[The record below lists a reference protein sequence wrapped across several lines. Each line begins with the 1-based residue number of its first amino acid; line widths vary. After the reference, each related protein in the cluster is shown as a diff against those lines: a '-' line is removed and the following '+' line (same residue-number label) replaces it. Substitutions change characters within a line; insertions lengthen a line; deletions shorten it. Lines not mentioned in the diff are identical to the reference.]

1 MTDVASL
8 AIKIES
14 LQVQQADTRLKGLA
28 SSGGSAEK
36 ATSGLMGAFTKLI
49 GPLTAA
55 VSVMGTLNKLVDVQ
69 RQFDV
74 LNAGL
79 ITATG
84 SSENA
89 AEAFDA
95 LREFA
100 QQTPY
105 DLNQAVEGFTKL
117 VNLGLDP
124 SERALKSYG
133 NTASAMG
140 KDLNQM
146 IEAVADA
153 ATGEFERLKEFGIKA
168 KQNGDQVSLT
178 FRGVSTT
185 IGNNAAEIEE
195 YLTKLGENEFAG
207 AMERRMDSLDGA
219 IANLGDTW
227 DQLFLTVS
235 QSGIGDVIEDAV
247 RMATDALQELTDMI
261 ASGEMEALLKSQTV
275 QWEAWGKDIDDTVS
289 IVTQFIKDNFGEW
302 EDEGKGVVDFLI
314 DAFKQLPSNLRAMV
328 QILTVEFAA
337 GIDRMVAQA
346 EYWRDSVK
354 AVFTDDTIQAAASRY
369 VQRLEQIQSVRLD
382 SIDSILAER
391 DASVKASED
400 QIAEA
405 KRLREEY
412 DKAQE
417 AKAKANSGTDRL
429 SRFRVGGNR
438 QGAASA
444 GVDKAA
450 QQAQKQ
456 REREFQQLK
465 ESLRTE
471 EEAIADSYAKR
482 KSIIEANTSAGSD
495 QRADL
500 MARLDKDHAEQL
512 KKLQES
518 QGQELEQLRQSL
530 RTEEQ
535 VIQESYDKRM
545 EIIRANT
552 AEGSQ
557 LRADLESRTQEER
570 DKALAGLERQRQ
582 QERDSLYN
590 SLLTEEEML
599 LQSYERK
606 KQLILDSELVTET
619 ERQDL
624 LRRLQQQF
632 QDEQAQMEQKRISDQ
647 LKAGE
652 AMFGGLADLAKT
664 YAGEQSQAY
673 KVLFAVSKAFSV
685 AQAAMSIAT
694 GLAKAQE
701 LGFPANL
708 AEMARVAATGASIVA
723 QINGSNF
730 SGAYDKGGQ
739 IPAGGIGIVG
749 EYGPELVKGP
759 ASVTGRVATARA
771 MQEASGD
778 QAQGQAA
785 ASPRNIRIVNAFDNQ
800 VVGDYMGS
808 DAGEEIIMNVVSRN
822 QAAIQ
827 QLAAGG

>member
-28 SSGGSAEK
+28 SSGGTAEK

-261 ASGEMEALLKSQTV
+261 ASGEMEALLNSQTV
-275 QWEAWGKDIDDTVS
+275 QWAEWGKDIDDTIS

-337 GIDRMVAQA
+337 GIDRMIAGA
-346 EYWRDSVK
+346 EFWRDSLK
-354 AVFTDDTIQAAASRY
+354 AIFTDDTVTASFQRYQQRIEGIQQARM
-369 VQRLEQIQSVRLD
+369 D
-382 SIDSILAER
+382 SIDAALQER
-391 DASVKASED
+391 DATVKASED

-405 KRLREEY
+405 RRLREEY
-412 DKAQE
+412 DKAKE
-417 AKAKANSGTDRL
+417 AKDKANSGQDRL
-429 SRFRVGGNR
+429 SRFRVGADR
-438 QGAASA
+438 KSAASS

-450 QQAQKQ
+450 ETARKQ
-456 REREFQQLK
+456 REKEFQSLQ

-471 EEAIADSYAKR
+471 EEAIQASYSKR
-482 KSIIEANTSAGSD
+482 KLIIEQNTAEGSAL
-495 QRADL
+495 RVDL
-500 MARLDKDHAEQL
+500 MKRLDAERAEQL
-512 KKLQES
+512 SKLGEYGNS
-518 QGQELEQLRQSL
+518 ELEQLRQSL
-530 RTEEQ
+530 LQQED
-535 VIQESYDKRM
+535 VIKESYARRI
-545 EIIRANT
+545 ELIRANT

-557 LRADLESRTQEER
+557 ARADLEGKVAADR
-570 DKALAGLERQRQ
+570 DKALADLEKQRQ
-582 QERDSLYN
+582 SERDSLYN

-599 LQSYERK
+599 RQAYDRK
-606 KQLILDSELVTET
+606 KTLILESELVTEL

-624 LRRLQQQF
+624 LRRLKQQF
-632 QDEQAQMEQKRISDQ
+632 DDEQAQMEQKRLDQ
-647 LKAGE
+647 QLQAGA

-664 YAGEQSQAY
+664 YAGEQSKTY
-673 KVLFAVSKAFSV
+673 KVLFAISKAFSIT
-685 AQAAMSIAT
+685 QAAMSIAT

-701 LGFPANL
+701 LGWPANL
-708 AEMARVAATGASIVA
+708 AAMAQVAAAGASILSTI
-723 QINGSNF
+723 QGSNF
-730 SGAYDKGGQ
+730 SGAYDDGGQ
-739 IPAGGIGIVG
+739 IPAGKVGIVG
-749 EYGPELVKGP
+749 EYGPEIVKGP
-759 ASVTGRVATARA
+759 ASVTGRLATARA
-771 MQEASGD
+771 MQESG
-778 QAQGQAA
+778 GSGSQAA
-785 ASPRNIRIVNAFDNQ
+785 AAQTNLRIINAFDTS

-808 DAGEEIIMNVVSRN
+808 DAGEEIIMNAVRRN
-822 QAAIQ
+822 QTTIRS
-827 QLAAGG
+827 LASGGA

>member
-1 MTDVASL
+1 MATDVASL

-14 LQVQQADTRLKGLA
+14 LQVQQADTRLRGLA
-28 SSGGSAEK
+28 SAGGGAEK

-69 RQFDV
+69 REFDV

-84 SSENA
+84 SSEKA
-89 AEAFDA
+89 AVAFDA

-124 SERALKSYG
+124 SERALRSYG

-168 KQNGDQVSLT
+168 KQQGDQVTLT
-178 FRGVSTT
+178 FRGVATT

-207 AMERRMDSLDGA
+207 AMEQRMDSLDGA
-219 IANLGDTW
+219 LANLGDTW
-227 DQLFLTVS
+227 DQLFLTIS

-261 ASGEMEALLKSQTV
+261 ASGQMEALLASQTV
-275 QWEAWGKDIDDTVS
+275 QWEAWGTDIERTID

-302 EDEGKGVVDFLI
+302 EDEGESVVDFLI

-337 GIDRMVAQA
+337 GIDRMIASA
-346 EYWRDSVK
+346 ELWRDSIK
-354 AVFTDDTIQAAASRY
+354 AVFTDDTIVAAGQRY
-369 VQRLEQIQSVRLD
+369 VQRMEAIQAARLD
-382 SIDSILAER
+382 SIDAALQER
-391 DASVKASED
+391 DAAVKASED
-400 QIAEA
+400 QIAA
-405 KRLREEY
+405 ARRLREEY

-417 AKAKANSGTDRL
+417 AKKKANEGQDRL
-429 SRFRVGGNR
+429 AQFRIGGDRPSR
-438 QGAASA
+438 ASS
-444 GVDKAA
+444 GQDKAA
-450 QQAQKQ
+450 AAEQKR
-456 REREFQQLK
+456 RETEFARLK
-465 ESLRTE
+465 ESLQTE
-471 EEAIADSYAKR
+471 EEAIQSSYDKR
-482 KSIIEANTSAGSD
+482 RAIIEANTQAGSED
-495 QRADL
+495 RARL
-500 MARLDKDHAEQL
+500 MARIEAERSEEL
-512 KKLQES
+512 KKLGEYGS
-518 QGQELEQLRQSL
+518 SELEQLRQSL
-530 RTEEQ
+530 LTQEEA
-535 VIQESYDKRM
+535 IKESYQRRIDM
-545 EIIRANT
+545 IRANT
-552 AEGSQ
+552 EEGSKA
-557 LRADLESRTQEER
+557 RAELEAKVGADR
-570 DKALAGLERQRQ
+570 DKALADVERQRQ

-590 SLLTEEEML
+590 SLLTEEEAL
-599 LQSYERK
+599 RQSYERK
-606 KQLILDSELVTET
+606 KQVILESEAVTEL

-632 QDEQAQMEQKRISDQ
+632 ADEQAQMEMQRIQTQ
-647 LKAGE
+647 LGAAE
-652 AMFGGLADLAKT
+652 SLFSGLAGLAKG
-664 YAGEQSQAY
+664 YAGEQSKAY
-673 KVLFAVSKAFSV
+673 RVLFAVSKAFSV
-685 AQAAMSIAT
+685 AQAAMSIST

-708 AEMARVAATGASIVA
+708 AEMARVAATGASIIA
-723 QINGSNF
+723 QINGSQF

-739 IPAGGIGIVG
+739 IPAGKVGIVG

-759 ASVTGRVATARA
+759 ASVRGRELTSRSYPDGG
-771 MQEASGD
+771 Q
-778 QAQGQAA
+778 QAPAPA
-785 ASPRNIRIVNAFDNQ
+785 PVVNVRNINVLDPS
-800 VVGDYMGS
+800 VVGDYLGT
-808 DAGEEIIMNVVSRN
+808 DEGEKLIMNVVNRN
-822 QAAIQ
+822 KSS
-827 QLAAGG
+827 LGY

>member
-14 LQVQQADTRLKGLA
+14 LQVQQADSRLKGLA

-227 DQLFLTVS
+227 DQLFLTIS

-261 ASGEMEALLKSQTV
+261 ASGEMEALLNSQTV
-275 QWEAWGKDIDDTVS
+275 QWAEWGKDIDDTIS

-302 EDEGKGVVDFLI
+302 EDEGEGVVDFLI
-314 DAFKQLPSNLRAMV
+314 DAFKQLPSNLRAIV

-337 GIDRMVAQA
+337 GMDRMVA
-346 EYWRDSVK
+346 SVQFWK
-354 AVFTDDTIQAAASRY
+354 DATLAVFNDDTIAASYQRFQ
-369 VQRLEQIQSVRLD
+369 QRLEGIQNARMD
-382 SIDSILAER
+382 SIDAALQER
-391 DASVKASED
+391 DAVVKASED

-405 KRLREEY
+405 RRLREEY

-417 AKAKANSGTDRL
+417 AKNKANSGQDRL
-429 SRFRVGGNR
+429 SRFRVGADR
-438 QGAASA
+438 KSAASS

-450 QQAQKQ
+450 ETARKQ
-456 REREFQQLK
+456 REKEFQSLQ

-471 EEAIADSYAKR
+471 EEAIQASYAKR
-482 KSIIEANTSAGSD
+482 KLIIEQNTAEGSAL
-495 QRADL
+495 RADL
-500 MARLDKDHAEQL
+500 MKRLDAERTEQL
-512 KKLQES
+512 SKLGEYGNS
-518 QGQELEQLRQSL
+518 ELESLRQSL
-530 RTEEQ
+530 LKQED
-535 VIQESYDKRM
+535 VIKESYARRI
-545 EIIRANT
+545 ELIRANT
-552 AEGSQ
+552 AEGSAA
-557 LRADLESRTQEER
+557 RAELEDKVALDR
-570 DKALAGLERQRQ
+570 DKALADLEKQRQ
-582 QERDSLYN
+582 SERDSLYN

-599 LQSYERK
+599 RQAYDRK
-606 KQLILDSELVTET
+606 KALILESESVTEL

-624 LRRLQQQF
+624 LRRLKKQFDDETAQAEQARQQQLL
-632 QDEQAQMEQKRISDQ
+632 QSGA
-647 LKAGE
+647 AV
-652 AMFGGLADLAKT
+652 FGGLADLAKT
-664 YAGEQSQAY
+664 YAGEQSKTY
-673 KVLFAVSKAFSV
+673 KVLFAISKAFSIT
-685 AQAAMSIAT
+685 QAAMSIAT

-701 LGFPANL
+701 LGWPANL
-708 AEMARVAATGASIVA
+708 AAMAQVAAAGASIIS
-723 QINGSNF
+723 QIQGSNY
-730 SGAYDKGGQ
+730 SGAYDQGGQ
-739 IPAGGIGIVG
+739 IPAGKVGIVG
-749 EYGPELVKGP
+749 EYGPEIVKGP

-771 MQEASGD
+771 MQEAGNGGG
-778 QAQGQAA
+778 AQQAA
-785 ASPRNIRIVNAFDNQ
+785 PTNLRIINAFDTA

-808 DAGEEIIMNVVSRN
+808 DAGEEIIMNAVRRN
-822 QAAIQ
+822 QSTIRSM
-827 QLAAGG
+827 AAGGA

>member
-8 AIKIES
+8 AIRVES

-28 SSGGSAEK
+28 SSGGRAEA

-124 SERALKSYG
+124 SERALRSYG

-227 DQLFLTVS
+227 DQLFLTIS
-235 QSGIGDVIEDAV
+235 NSGIGDVIESAV

-261 ASGEMEALLKSQTV
+261 ASGQMEALLNSQTV
-275 QWEAWGKDIDDTVS
+275 QWANWGKDIQDSID

-302 EDEGKGVVDFLI
+302 EDEAGSVVDFII

-337 GIDRMVAQA
+337 GIDRMIASA
-346 EYWRDSVK
+346 EFWRDSMK
-354 AVFTDDTIQAAASRY
+354 AIFTDDTVQASFQRYQQRIEAIQQARF
-369 VQRLEQIQSVRLD
+369 D
-382 SIDSILAER
+382 SIDAALQER

-400 QIAEA
+400 QIAA
-405 KRLREEY
+405 TKRLREEY

-417 AKAKANSGTDRL
+417 AKKKANEGQDRL

-465 ESLRTE
+465 DSLQTE
-471 EEAIADSYAKR
+471 EEAIQSSYAKR
-482 KSIIEANTSAGSD
+482 RQIIEQNTAAGS
-495 QRADL
+495 QERAKL
-500 MARLDKDHAEQL
+500 MSRLDAEREQQL
-512 KKLQES
+512 AKLGEYGNS
-518 QGQELEQLRQSL
+518 ELEQLRQSL
-530 RTEEQ
+530 LKQED
-535 VIQESYDKRM
+535 VIKESYQRRIDL
-545 EIIRANT
+545 IRANT
-552 AEGSQ
+552 EEGSQ
-557 LRADLESRTQEER
+557 ARADLEAKVAADR
-570 DKALAGLERQRQ
+570 DKALADVEKQRQ
-582 QERDSLYN
+582 QERDSLYT

-599 LQSYERK
+599 RQAYDRK
-606 KQLILDSELVTET
+606 KQLILESESVTEL

-624 LRRLQQQF
+624 LRRLKKQF
-632 QDEQAQMEQKRISDQ
+632 DDEQAQMEQKRIESQ
-647 LKAGE
+647 LQAGA

-664 YAGEQSQAY
+664 YAGEQSKTY
-673 KVLFAVSKAFSV
+673 KVLFAISKAFSIT
-685 AQAAMSIAT
+685 QAAMSIAT

-701 LGFPANL
+701 LGWPANL
-708 AEMARVAATGASIVA
+708 AAMAQVAAAGASILS
-723 QINGSNF
+723 QIQGSNF
-730 SGAYDKGGQ
+730 SGAYDQGGQ
-739 IPAGGIGIVG
+739 IPAGKIGLVG

-759 ASVTGRVATARA
+759 ASVTGRVGTARA
-771 MQEASGD
+771 MQEAGGGD
-778 QAQGQAA
+778 APQPVQN
-785 ASPRNIRIVNAFDNQ
+785 NIRIVNAFDVS
-800 VVGDYMGS
+800 VVGDYLGS
-808 DAGEEIIMNVVSRN
+808 DAGEELIMNAVRRN
-822 QAAIQ
+822 QTTIKS
-827 QLAAGG
+827 LATGG

>member
-14 LQVQQADTRLKGLA
+14 LQVQQADSRLKGLA

-84 SSENA
+84 SSANA
-89 AEAFDA
+89 AIAFEA
-95 LREFA
+95 LQKFA

-124 SERALKSYG
+124 SERALMSYG

-227 DQLFLTVS
+227 DNLFRQIS
-235 QSGIGDVIEDAV
+235 QSGIGDIIEDAV
-247 RMATDALQELTDMI
+247 RMATDALQELSDMLE
-261 ASGEMEALLKSQTV
+261 SGQMEALLNSQTV
-275 QWEAWGKDIDDTVS
+275 QWANWGKDIQDSID
-289 IVTQFIKDNFGEW
+289 IVTQLIKDNFGEW
-302 EDEGKGVVDFLI
+302 EDEADGVVDFII

-337 GIDRMVAQA
+337 GIDRMIAGA
-346 EYWRDSVK
+346 EFWRDSMK
-354 AVFTDDTIQAAASRY
+354 AIFTDDTVQASFQRYQQRIEAIQQARF
-369 VQRLEQIQSVRLD
+369 D
-382 SIDSILAER
+382 SIDAALQER
-391 DASVKASED
+391 DASVKASDE
-400 QIAEA
+400 QIAA
-405 KRLREEY
+405 AARLREEY
-412 DKAQE
+412 EKNQKLKQFE
-417 AKAKANSGTDRL
+417 GPVL
-429 SRFRVGGNR
+429 GQFRVGADR
-438 QGAASA
+438 RAQASS

-450 QQAQKQ
+450 AAAAKQ
-456 REREFQQLK
+456 RELEFAQLK
-465 ESLRTE
+465 DSLQTE
-471 EEAIADSYAKR
+471 EEAIQSSYAKR
-482 KSIIEANTSAGSD
+482 RQIIEQNTAAGS
-495 QRADL
+495 QERAKL
-500 MARLDKDHAEQL
+500 MSRLDAEREQQL
-512 KKLQES
+512 AKLGEYGNS
-518 QGQELEQLRQSL
+518 ELEQLRQSL
-530 RTEEQ
+530 LKQED
-535 VIQESYDKRM
+535 VIKESYQRRIDL
-545 EIIRANT
+545 IRANT
-552 AEGSQ
+552 EEGSRA
-557 LRADLESRTQEER
+557 RADLETKVAADR
-570 DKALAGLERQRQ
+570 DKALADLEKQRQ
-582 QERDSLYN
+582 PERDSLYN

-599 LQSYERK
+599 RQAYDRK
-606 KQLILDSELVTET
+606 KARILESESVTEL

-624 LRRLQQQF
+624 LRRLKKQFDDETAQAEQARQQQLL
-632 QDEQAQMEQKRISDQ
+632 QSGA
-647 LKAGE
+647 AV
-652 AMFGGLADLAKT
+652 FGGLADLAKT
-664 YAGEQSQAY
+664 YAGEQSKTY
-673 KVLFAVSKAFSV
+673 KVLFAISKAFSIT
-685 AQAAMSIAT
+685 QAAMSIAT

-701 LGFPANL
+701 LGWPANL
-708 AEMARVAATGASIVA
+708 AAMAKVATAGASIIS
-723 QINGSNF
+723 QIQGSNY
-730 SGAYDKGGQ
+730 SGAYDQGGQ
-739 IPAGGIGIVG
+739 IPAGKVGIVG
-749 EYGPELVKGP
+749 EYGPEIVKGP
-759 ASVTGRVATARA
+759 ASVTGRLATARA
-771 MQEASGD
+771 MQESGGG
-778 QAQGQAA
+778 GQAPQA
-785 ASPRNIRIVNAFDNQ
+785 APTNLRIINAFDTS

-808 DAGEEIIMNVVSRN
+808 DAGEEIIMNAVRN
-822 QAAIQ
+822 NATTIRS
-827 QLAAGG
+827 LAAGG